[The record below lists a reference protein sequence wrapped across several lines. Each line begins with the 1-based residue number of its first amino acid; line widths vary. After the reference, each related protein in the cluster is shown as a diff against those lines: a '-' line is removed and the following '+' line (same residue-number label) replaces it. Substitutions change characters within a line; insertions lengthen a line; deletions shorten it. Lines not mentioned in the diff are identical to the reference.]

1 MSALRVAL
9 LIETS
14 REYGRGLLRGIVR
27 YQREHGPWSLYFK
40 PHGLGQPPPDWLA
53 SWRGDGILARINDR
67 AMADA
72 VLRTKVPAIDLR
84 SSLGDIGLPIVG
96 IENRDVVKLAVEHF
110 IERGFRHFGFCG
122 TPYGEHRYQDE
133 RSDRFAAML
142 KARGRACDVYRHP
155 GSAALSWD
163 EEQEHI
169 AQWLRKLPKPVAVM
183 TCHDDRGQ
191 QVLDACLRAELTVPD
206 DVAILGVDND
216 EFLCNLSTPPLTSI
230 DVDSERIGYEA
241 AALLDRMMR
250 GAKPPKRPRLFPP
263 RGIVVRKSTDI
274 TAIGDPHVAK
284 TARLIR
290 DHALAGRKI
299 EDLMQEVPV
308 SRSALFRRFKEHLGR
323 SPKKEATRVRLERAK
338 ELLRETTL
346 SVAQIAERVG
356 YAEAKYFIA
365 VFHRAVG
372 TTPLRYRRESKA

>member
-40 PHGLGQPPPDWLA
+40 PHGLGQPPPDWLT

-67 AMADA
+67 AMANA

-96 IENRDVVKLAVEHF
+96 IENRDVVKLAVEHLV
-110 IERGFRHFGFCG
+110 ERGFRHFGFCG

-133 RSDRFAAML
+133 RSDRFA
-142 KARGRACDVYRHP
+142 KAIRGRGFDCAVYQNPAR
-155 GSAALSWD
+155 AVLSWD

-250 GAKPPKRPRLFPP
+250 GARAPKKPRLFPP

-274 TAIGDPHVAK
+274 TAIGDAHVAK

-299 EDLMQEVPV
+299 EDVLREVPV

-372 TTPLRYRRESKA
+372 TTPLRYRKQAQT